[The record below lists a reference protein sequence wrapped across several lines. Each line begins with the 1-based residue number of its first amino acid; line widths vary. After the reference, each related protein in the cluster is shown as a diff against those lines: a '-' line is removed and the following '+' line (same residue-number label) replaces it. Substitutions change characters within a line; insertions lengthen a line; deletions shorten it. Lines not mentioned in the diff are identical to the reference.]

1 MTKTVNHS
9 DSLLKNILANNF
21 VFFQILMSSCV
32 DFITA
37 FVIQRFE
44 LRVLSCEVQVSPTM
58 IESIDDAQVVAF
70 ETHYRGLTRVLD
82 GFHLIEHNMVS
93 FLVRLV

>member
-44 LRVLSCEVQVSPTM
+44 LRVLSYEVQV
-58 IESIDDAQVVAF
+58 
-70 ETHYRGLTRVLD
+70 YRGLTRVLD

-93 FLVRLV
+93 FLVCLV